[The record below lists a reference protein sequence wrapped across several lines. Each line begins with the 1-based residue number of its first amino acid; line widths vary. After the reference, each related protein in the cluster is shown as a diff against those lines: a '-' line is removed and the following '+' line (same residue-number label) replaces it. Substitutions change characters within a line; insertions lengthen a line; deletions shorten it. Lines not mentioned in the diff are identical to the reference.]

1 VTARRLTA
9 AHVWLALTVLV
20 TVVWAAN
27 IVTPWITPAYHPD
40 PSINSLFMCVVGGI
54 VTLQVERAE
63 HRRTS
68 DKTRPQGDQTYD
80 DK

>member
-9 AHVWLALTVLV
+9 AHLWLTLTALITAAWAVNLV
-20 TVVWAAN
+20 M
-27 IVTPWITPAYHPD
+27 PWFTAAYHPD

-63 HRRTS
+63 HRRTR
-68 DKTRPQGDQTYD
+68 DKTRAQGDQTYD
-80 DK
+80 DN